1 MKRVNRRVFLSTSGK
16 AAGAA
21 MGAMALASARPGK
34 VAGAAERVNV
44 AMVGCGGRGR
54 YVTRGLIENGATLTY
69 LCDLHEGRL
78 NDSWRF
84 LSKVQKTKPKL
95 VKDMRRVFDAKDVDA
110 VVVSTPDHW
119 HGPAAILACQAGK
132 DVYVEKPHAHN
143 IWESGR
149 MVEAARKYD
158 RIVQVGT
165 QNRSAPYNR
174 AAMEY
179 VKSGKL
185 GRIGLVKVYNMKPG
199 GAFRLGNPGSPPAG
213 FDWDRWLGRSP
224 GRPYHQRI
232 FHHGWHHFWDYS
244 GGDMA
249 DDGIHQIDL
258 ALMLMGDPGMP
269 ESVRA
274 VGGRY
279 AHKGD
284 DSECP
289 DVQIV
294 DWDFGSFVMT
304 FELTGYPKYM
314 RKTTGTIRRNDEF
327 PYWTQN
333 ATRIELYGSELM
345 MTVGRHGGGWIVQTS
360 GGKLV
365 EKTYGRVPDHPHWKN
380 FVECVKS
387 RKKPN
392 ADVSV
397 AHASNVVMH
406 MGNIAHRAG
415 NVSLRYDSDTGRFDS
430 GDANRL
436 IKPTYRKG
444 YEVPERV

>member
-1 MKRVNRRVFLSTSGK
+1 
-16 AAGAA
+16 
-21 MGAMALASARPGK
+21 
-34 VAGAAERVNV
+34 
-44 AMVGCGGRGR
+44 
-54 YVTRGLIENGATLTY
+54 
-69 LCDLHEGRL
+69 
-78 NDSWRF
+78 
-84 LSKVQKTKPKL
+84 
-95 VKDMRRVFDAKDVDA
+95 
-110 VVVSTPDHW
+110 
-119 HGPAAILACQAGK
+119 
-132 DVYVEKPHAHN
+132 
-143 IWESGR
+143 
-149 MVEAARKYD
+149 
-158 RIVQVGT
+158 
-165 QNRSAPYNR
+165 
-174 AAMEY
+174 
-179 VKSGKL
+179 
-185 GRIGLVKVYNMKPG
+185 
-199 GAFRLGNPGSPPAG
+199 
-213 FDWDRWLGRSP
+213 
-224 GRPYHQRI
+224 
-232 FHHGWHHFWDYS
+232 
-244 GGDMA
+244 
-249 DDGIHQIDL
+249 
-258 ALMLMGDPGMP
+258 MGDPGLP

-392 ADVSV
+392 ADVSI
-397 AHASNVVMH
+397 AHAGNVVMH

-415 NVSLRYDSDTGRFDS
+415 NVSLRYDSDAGRFDS
-430 GDANRL
+430 DHANRF
-436 IKPTYRKG
+436 IKPAYRKG
-444 YEVPERV
+444 YEVPEHV

>member
-1 MKRVNRRVFLSTSGK
+1 MKRRAFLSASGK

-34 VAGAAERVNV
+34 VASAAERVNV
-44 AMVGCGGRGR
+44 AMVGCGGRGGD
-54 YVTRGLIENGATLTY
+54 VTRGLIEKGATLTC

-78 NDSWRF
+78 ADSWRF
-84 LSKVQKTKPKL
+84 LSKVQKTKPRL

-165 QNRSAPYNR
+165 QNRSAPYNH
-174 AAMEY
+174 AALEY

-199 GAFRLGNPGSPPAG
+199 GAFRLGNPGSQPAG
-213 FDWDRWLGRSP
+213 FDWDRWLGRAP
-224 GRPYHQRI
+224 ERAYHQRI

-314 RKTTGTIRRNDEF
+314 RKTTGTIRRNDVF

-365 EKTYGRVPDHPHWKN
+365 EKKFGRVPDHPHWKN

-392 ADVSV
+392 ADVGV

-415 NVSLRYDSDTGRFDS
+415 NVSLRYDADTGRFDS
-430 GDANRL
+430 DDANRL